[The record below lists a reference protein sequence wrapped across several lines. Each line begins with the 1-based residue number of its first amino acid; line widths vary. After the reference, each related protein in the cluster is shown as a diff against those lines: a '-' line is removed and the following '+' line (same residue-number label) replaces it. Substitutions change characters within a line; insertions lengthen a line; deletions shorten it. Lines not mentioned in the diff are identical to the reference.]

1 MVSIL
6 TRKIRKLK
14 VDHHFKNVDV
24 NDFHLGIHSWVS
36 WLASYHFNKTSF
48 QANLMG
54 YVINYQNDKIKKC
67 NQFSINLCGLL
78 FLLIFSL
85 GLVMCLLP
93 STNNGNEEIAVV
105 KTISNSPGKF
115 CISNICH
122 VVPIDHYIKIDII
135 KDMIRLPNI
144 LIWTVLLP
152 LVLNIVKQTKKIQ
165 V

>member
-1 MVSIL
+1 
-6 TRKIRKLK
+6 
-14 VDHHFKNVDV
+14 
-24 NDFHLGIHSWVS
+24 
-36 WLASYHFNKTSF
+36 
-48 QANLMG
+48 
-54 YVINYQNDKIKKC
+54 
-67 NQFSINLCGLL
+67 
-78 FLLIFSL
+78 
-85 GLVMCLLP
+85 MCLLP

-152 LVLNIVKQTKKIQ
+152 LVLNIVK
-165 V
+165 